1 MDDATKR
8 GYGMMMLEQGLPKS
22 HFYASAIA
30 RLKRDVARD
39 VGPPV
44 KPHLPFGVLGSG
56 RDRVPSTDLAAITA
70 KLDRLHANLEAF
82 RGERAAD
89 LEPRG
94 DGRDPATVALYDSP
108 AGGAAPAPWAD
119 GADGSSASE
128 PPNDKDS
135 SASGPSAD
143 GGGSLLSDSRGADGD
158 GPEEVPSEVDSKLSD
173 FDDDDLA
180 GLGLQTDSSDGGDG
194 GAA

>member
-1 MDDATKR
+1 MDDATKQ

-22 HFYASAIA
+22 HFYAAAIA

-44 KPHLPFGVLGSG
+44 KP
-56 RDRVPSTDLAAITA
+56 
-70 KLDRLHANLEAF
+70 
-82 RGERAAD
+82 
-89 LEPRG
+89 
-94 DGRDPATVALYDSP
+94 
-108 AGGAAPAPWAD
+108 
-119 GADGSSASE
+119 
-128 PPNDKDS
+128 
-135 SASGPSAD
+135 
-143 GGGSLLSDSRGADGD
+143 
-158 GPEEVPSEVDSKLSD
+158 SD

>member
-1 MDDATKR
+1 MSSVDFAAAVFDRRPSSAATDKGIASVDVVNVASLEATKSDETDF
-8 GYGMMMLEQGLPKS
+8 GG
-22 HFYASAIA
+22 AI
-30 RLKRDVARD
+30 
-39 VGPPV
+39 
-44 KPHLPFGVLGSG
+44 
-56 RDRVPSTDLAAITA
+56 
-70 KLDRLHANLEAF
+70 
-82 RGERAAD
+82 RAAAASRAKRATP
-89 LEPRG
+89 LWM
-94 DGRDPATVALYDSP
+94 RDTPKKDESPSGSSTAGAPDWMRDSP

-128 PPNDKDS
+128 PPADKDS